1 MKDNLKFTE
10 LGTAY
15 SLNLY
20 NLNEARKVFEE
31 ECRQINAL
39 VEDLVKDHKS
49 SHNTDKSKF
58 LAKIFTWGNIDP
70 WCTLKEGNWTS
81 FVQGTT
87 SGMNIR
93 IPGRQKFENNI
104 AFLRFEIT
112 FSDDLRRFVF
122 RAKFE
127 NKYTKNELI
136 DEKVIEMASKR
147 PTDFPG
153 SKLIKSST
161 GILCVWELDQ
171 NLINNLNFI
180 VNNCM
185 GLIEEAICELYPQS
199 LYSSQSLEVATSEN
213 EQDVA

>member
-1 MKDNLKFTE
+1 M
-10 LGTAY
+10 
-15 SLNLY
+15 
-20 NLNEARKVFEE
+20 
-31 ECRQINAL
+31 
-39 VEDLVKDHKS
+39 
-49 SHNTDKSKF
+49 
-58 LAKIFTWGNIDP
+58 
-70 WCTLKEGNWTS
+70 
-81 FVQGTT
+81 
-87 SGMNIR
+87 
-93 IPGRQKFENNI
+93 PGRQKFENNI
-104 AFLRFEIT
+104 AFLRFEVV

-136 DEKVIEMASKR
+136 DEKIIEMASKR
-147 PTDFPG
+147 PNEFPG

-185 GLIEEAICELYPQS
+185 GLIEEAIGELYPQS
-199 LYSSQSLEVATSEN
+199 GYKDQTLEVPPASLEN